1 SASGRPSVSASAL
14 KSIGDIACVVRSTS
28 INSGLPY
35 WLTTAVRSSI
45 SATSRGS
52 APCSSTM
59 VAVTE
64 RSAASTMLTESAGD
78 GCTTRQRRPRQ
89 RALAVVS
96 PRSPVAST
104 GQGAAIPSAAMRPD
118 LLSAISRGSVAGD
131 VVGVVVG
138 SGAVAVGAMGVDVGG
153 VAGVA
158 VGAIGVGV
166 GVDGTVEVGVRV
178 VAAVG
183 VDSIAVGVADAGVG
197 DGGGPES

>member
-1 SASGRPSVSASAL
+1 
-14 KSIGDIACVVRSTS
+14 
-28 INSGLPY
+28 
-35 WLTTAVRSSI
+35 
-45 SATSRGS
+45 
-52 APCSSTM
+52 
-59 VAVTE
+59 
-64 RSAASTMLTESAGD
+64 MLTESAGD
-78 GCTTRQRRPRQ
+78 GCTTRQQRPRQ

-197 DGGGPES
+197 DGGGPESESQPTSSATAKTSPKNGPRTAGRFRMTVRAVPGRARG